1 MADGVE
7 HVPGRCGGRAV
18 LVDTRM
24 PIWCLS
30 RLTVQQI
37 RESYPHLTQAQI
49 TDARLYAAEHPE
61 EMARDIAENERDD

>member
-18 LVDTRM
+18 LVGTRM

-30 RLTVQQI
+30 RLT
-37 RESYPHLTQAQI
+37 REEARSLYPHLSDEQL
-49 TDARLYAAEHPE
+49 DAAVTYARRHPL
-61 EMARDIAENERDD
+61 EMARDIADQRDED

>member
-18 LVDTRM
+18 LVGTRM

-30 RLTVQQI
+30 RLT
-37 RESYPHLTQAQI
+37 RDEARSFYPHLSDAQI
-49 TDARLYAAEHPE
+49 DAATEYARAHPD
-61 EMARDIAENERDD
+61 EMARDIAEQRETE